1 MAGDRPRLDTT
12 SRGLRVVSEP
22 MSGVRSVALG
32 IWIGVGS
39 RYETPAQ
46 AGVSHFLEHL
56 LFKGTPQYTAEQIAQ
71 IFDGF
76 GGEVNA
82 ATGRDY
88 TVVYIRVL
96 DEILERGMPVI
107 ADMLIRPTFADLDQ
121 ERQVVCEEIAMYA
134 DDPEDQVHDLLA
146 RAIFPDQPLGR
157 PVIGTADVVGTIPH
171 ADIAAYHAAH
181 YRAPNVVVAA
191 SGNIDHETLL
201 ALGDRLLADLPG
213 GGAPALPVAAH
224 YDAPRLALLEKPTE
238 QVHLCLGGPGLT
250 RSDPRRH
257 AQAVLDTLLGG
268 LMSSRLF
275 QEVREK
281 RGLAYSVGSY
291 TAGYHD
297 AGQVVVH
304 LGTREDNLATCCE
317 VIGTE
322 LRRLRDDPVDATE
335 LRRAK
340 DHLKGRLVLSTESP
354 GTRMNRLGRAVVT
367 DSEMLTI
374 DEIIDRVEA
383 VEPGDIQ
390 SLADEF
396 WQPEQMSVAIVG
408 TNEDLMRRGIAKVA
422 PHVADAAP
430 IALVEP
436 VVSP

>member
-1 MAGDRPRLDTT
+1 VPGDRPRLDTT

-39 RYETPAQ
+39 RFETPAQ

-107 ADMLIRPTFADLDQ
+107 ADMLLRPTFADLDQ
-121 ERQVVCEEIAMYA
+121 ERQVVIEEIAMYA
-134 DDPEDQVHDLLA
+134 DDPEDQVHDMLA
-146 RAIFPDQPLGR
+146 RAIFPEQPLGR
-157 PVIGTADVVGTIPH
+157 PVIGTAEVVGSIPKS
-171 ADIAAYHAAH
+171 DIAAYHAHH
-181 YRAPNVVVAA
+181 YRAPNMVVAA
-191 SGNIDHETLL
+191 AGNIDHDALVAL
-201 ALGDRLLADLPG
+201 SDQLLGDLPIG
-213 GGAPALPVAAH
+213 GGPDSPVPASHPG
-224 YDAPRLALLEKPTE
+224 PRLALVEKPTE
-238 QVHLCLGGPGLT
+238 QVYLCIGGPGLT

-291 TAGYHD
+291 TAGYAD
-297 AGQVVVH
+297 AGQSVVH
-304 LGTREDNLATCCE
+304 LGTREDNLALCCE
-317 VIGTE
+317 VVANE
-322 LRRLRDDPVDATE
+322 LRRLRDQPVDATE

-354 GTRMNRLGRAVVT
+354 ATRMNRLGRVIIT
-367 DSEMLTI
+367 ESELLTI
-374 DEIIDRVEA
+374 SEIIDHVEA
-383 VEPGDIQ
+383 VTPGDIAE
-390 SLADEF
+390 LAAAF
-396 WQPEQMSVAIVG
+396 WQPEGMSVAVVG
-408 TNEDLMRRGIAKVA
+408 PNRDAIRRGIAKVA
-422 PHVADAAP
+422 PHLAEATP
-430 IALVEP
+430 ISLTDEVLTT
-436 VVSP
+436 